1 MHRGRWTVLAIVLV
15 LVVGG
20 GVALRLTAADTSPA
34 PATKKAL
41 AAVAIDVLDLRPTS
55 FDVNPRYDVPVP
67 LGLRLRF
74 HPEGDDGDTH
84 SLYLDVRDAP
94 GDQLECNRYYDCDS
108 WAADAGTYHLR
119 WQEGHPEEDPGIV
132 GLSLLTGDGELRS
145 VTYAGTLVTGDP
157 RELDLPLSVTGD
169 LARLLADDRFSTTTT
184 QEMVDAD
191 VRKWPADDGAGD
203 AVPTT
208 PEAVAQWLVQDGV
221 LEPGRGAVAADTS
234 AYGKGAVGVALR
246 SAGRTVTVVLV
257 PPDSAAVPTCG
268 AGWHCAER
276 RGVTTGW
283 KRGVALVIRRTED
296 AVLIGT
302 VRSRA
307 ITDQLPKP
315 AWRYGRAGRDFDA
328 LERGFC
334 ACTLQTTRAFVDG
347 VELDGFG

>member
-1 MHRGRWTVLAIVLV
+1 MPRGRWTVLAIALT

-55 FDVNPRYDVPVP
+55 FDVNPRHDVPVP

-84 SLYLDVRDAP
+84 SLYLDVSDDP
-94 GDQLECNRYYDCDS
+94 GDQVECNRYYDCDS
-108 WAADAGTYHLR
+108 WQSSAGTYHLR

-132 GLSLLTGDGELRS
+132 GLSLLTRAGERRS
-145 VTYAGTLVTGDP
+145 VTYAGTLITGDP

-169 LARLLADDRFSTTTT
+169 LARLLADDRYSATTT

-191 VRKWPADDGAGD
+191 VRKWPDDDGTGD

-208 PEAVAQWLVQDGV
+208 PAAVAQWIVQDGV

-234 AYGKGAVGVALR
+234 AYGKGAIGAELR

-257 PPDSAAVPTCG
+257 PRDSAAVPTCG
-268 AGWHCAER
+268 ARWHCVER

-283 KRGVALVIRRTED
+283 QRGVAIVIRRTED

-307 ITDQLPKP
+307 ITDRLPKP
-315 AWRYGRAGRDFDA
+315 AWRYGRTGRDFEA

-334 ACTLQTTRAFVDG
+334 ACTLQTTRAFVEG
-347 VELDGFG
+347 IGLDRFS